1 MNYTEK
7 QKQAII
13 ENLEFQS
20 SWQLQVAYDAVID
33 EINPECMVNGFG
45 YSPSDVL
52 KALDPVAYR
61 CGFADWLDGEIRD
74 GVYTDEIQGEYYLQ
88 SEVDELLESI
98 EEDESNA

>member
-20 SWQLQVAYDAVID
+20 ERQLHDAYDNVLNELND
-33 EINPECMVNGFG
+33 ECMVNGFG
-45 YSPSDVL
+45 FSPSEVL
-52 KALDPVAYR
+52 KALDPIAYR
-61 CGFADWLDGEIRD
+61 CGFSDWLDGEIRD

-98 EEDESNA
+98 AEDEV